1 MAHRNVIAGVLI
13 IAVILTSLAS
23 TAAPINS
30 ADPDAEVIVGF
41 TNQTNLELIK
51 QNGGEIHNVYSI
63 IPAVHAS
70 LPKTALQTLRENP
83 QIAYIQPD
91 AKIEANAQ
99 IIPWGIEH
107 INATK
112 AWAQSTGNGVKV
124 AVLDSGV
131 GPHDDL
137 TVYGGYDFVNNDA
150 DPSDD
155 FGHGTMIAGII
166 AAKSNSIEVV
176 GVAPD
181 AQIYAVKIID
191 SNGDGS
197 LSRAISGIEW
207 AINNS
212 MNIISMSWSLN
223 DYPPLHS
230 AIQAAYNSGILLV
243 GSAGNAANSQIGF
256 PAKYDEV
263 IAVSA
268 VDENNIRAHFS
279 SVGAQVELAAPGVN
293 IYSTYLN
300 NGLGVGNG
308 TSMATGF
315 VSGTAALVW
324 AKNQSLTNVEVRE
337 ILQETAIDLQS
348 GDGKDRDIYYGFGLV
363 DAFGAVLEASG
374 SVWADFSWSPTTV
387 YVGDVVNFVSEQLVG
402 AVEYIWDFGDGAQAT
417 FGVPLAAHIFTVSG
431 SFCVNLTI
439 RNSVGGKGTIV
450 KNVIVLDGEPSP
462 SPTPTPSA
470 TSTPEPTVQPTSTAT
485 ATPTQTP
492 KQTPTPP
499 TENCSN
505 EFYLLVICILA
516 ALAIPVILVVLRL
529 KRK

>member
-1 MAHRNVIAGVLI
+1 MEYRNVIAGVLI
-13 IAVILTSLAS
+13 IAVLLNSLAIAV
-23 TAAPINS
+23 TPINS
-30 ADPDAEVIVGF
+30 ASEADVIVGF
-41 TNQTNLELIK
+41 TNQTNLELIT

-70 LPKTALQTLRENP
+70 LPQTALQTLRKNP
-83 QIAYIQPD
+83 QVSYVQAD

-99 IIPWGIEH
+99 IIPWGIER

-131 GPHDDL
+131 GPNDDL

-166 AAKSNSIEVV
+166 AAKSNDIEVV

-181 AQIYAVKIID
+181 AEIYAVKILD

-207 AINNS
+207 AINNG

-243 GSAGNAANSQIGF
+243 ASAGNAANSQIGF
-256 PAKYDEV
+256 PAEYDEV

-268 VDENNIRAHFS
+268 IDENNIMAHFS
-279 SVGAQVELAAPGVN
+279 SVGAQVELTAPGVN

-308 TSMATGF
+308 TSMSTGF
-315 VSGTAALVW
+315 VSGAAALVW

-337 ILQETAIDLQS
+337 ILQETAIDLQI

-363 DAFGAVLEASG
+363 DAFAAVLAVSG

-387 YVGDVVNFVSEQLVG
+387 YVGNAVTFVAEQPSG
-402 AVEYIWDFGDGAQAT
+402 ATEYSWDFGDGTQAAFNVSSVT
-417 FGVPLAAHIFTVSG
+417 HSFAVSG
-431 SFCVNLTI
+431 SFSVNLTI
-439 RNSVGGKGTIV
+439 STSFGGKGTAV
-450 KNVIVLDGEPSP
+450 KNVMVLGVEPTLS
-462 SPTPTPSA
+462 PTPSA
-470 TSTPEPTVQPTSTAT
+470 TSTTEPTVQPTSTAT

-492 KQTPTPP
+492 TQTPTPP
-499 TENCSN
+499 TENGSN

-516 ALAIPVILVVLRL
+516 AVAIPVILVVVRL

>member
-1 MAHRNVIAGVLI
+1 MAHPNIIAGFLI
-13 IAVILTSLAS
+13 IAVILTSLAI
-23 TAAPINS
+23 TAIPINS
-30 ADPDAEVIVGF
+30 ADPAIDVIVGF
-41 TNQTNLELIK
+41 TNLTNLALIK

-91 AKIEANAQ
+91 AKIETNAQ

-155 FGHGTMIAGII
+155 YGHGTMVAGII
-166 AAKSNSIEVV
+166 AAKANSIGVV

-197 LSRAISGIEW
+197 LSRAILGIEW

-212 MNIISMSWSLN
+212 MNIISMSWSLD

-230 AIQAAYNSGILLV
+230 AIQAAYNRGILLV
-243 GSAGNAANSQIGF
+243 ASAGNAANSQIGV

-268 VDENNIRAHFS
+268 VDENNIRADFS
-279 SVGAQVELAAPGVN
+279 SVGAKIELAAPGLN

-300 NGLGVGNG
+300 NVLGIGNG

-315 VSGTAALVW
+315 VSGVAALVW
-324 AKNQSLTNVEVRE
+324 AKNQSLTIIEVRE
-337 ILQETAIDLQS
+337 ILQETAIDLQP

-363 DAFGAVLEASG
+363 DAFAAVSAASG
-374 SVWADFSWSPTTV
+374 SFLADFSWSPTTIH
-387 YVGDVVNFVSEQLVG
+387 VGDSVNFVSTQPSG
-402 AVEYIWDFGDGAQAT
+402 AVEYIWNFGDGTQTTFDTPVAT
-417 FGVPLAAHIFTVSG
+417 HIFAVSG
-431 SFCVNLTI
+431 SFYVNLTI
-439 RNSVGGKGTIV
+439 RNSAGGTSSTG
-450 KNVIVLDGEPSP
+450 KNVMVLDVEPSP
-462 SPTPTPSA
+462 SPTPSA

-485 ATPTQTP
+485 ATQTQTP
-492 KQTPTPP
+492 KQTLTPP
-499 TENCSN
+499 IENGSN
-505 EFYLLVICILA
+505 EFYLLIICILA
-516 ALAIPVILVVLRL
+516 ALVVPVILVVLRL